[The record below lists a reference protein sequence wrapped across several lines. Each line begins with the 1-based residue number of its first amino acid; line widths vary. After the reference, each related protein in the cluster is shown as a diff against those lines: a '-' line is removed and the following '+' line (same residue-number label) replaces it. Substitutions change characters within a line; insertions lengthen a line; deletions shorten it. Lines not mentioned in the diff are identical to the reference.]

1 MLHQLPGRELVR
13 HLQQV
18 PQPTEEII
26 RLHIPD
32 PLLKDLH
39 IPDLQTAVSE
49 QHSQGLPVPTGQVQG
64 HSQPIQDRQVVQQAG
79 LIRVIQVKVQ
89 LQDLLQHLHTQG
101 QAQAGQIATHVRAV
115 QAQAGVIPVR
125 ADRAQAEAIQ
135 DLAVPGQAEVILH
148 QAVQAVPDQAGV
160 TLHQAAQVVQVD
172 LVPAVQVDPA
182 ALAVQ
187 DRVVAEGR

>member
-1 MLHQLPGRELVR
+1 
-13 HLQQV
+13 V

-115 QAQAGVIPVR
+115 QAQAGQIATHVRAVQAQAGVIPVR

-135 DLAVPGQAEVILH
+135 DRAVPGQAEVILH